1 MLQYQLA
8 MGGQADAAAVPVD
21 QVTAEAGFQ
30 CLDAA
35 AQGRLAEV
43 YGFGGTGEMAV
54 FGEGDKVAELAKIVH
69 AFCASLLVLECIG
82 IIDFDW
88 PIFQHIQ

>member
-1 MLQYQLA
+1 
-8 MGGQADAAAVPVD
+8 
-21 QVTAEAGFQ
+21 
-30 CLDAA
+30 
-35 AQGRLAEV
+35 V

-54 FGEGDKVAELAKIVH
+54 FGEGDKVAELAKVIH
-69 AFCASLLVLECIG
+69 ALCASLLVLECIG